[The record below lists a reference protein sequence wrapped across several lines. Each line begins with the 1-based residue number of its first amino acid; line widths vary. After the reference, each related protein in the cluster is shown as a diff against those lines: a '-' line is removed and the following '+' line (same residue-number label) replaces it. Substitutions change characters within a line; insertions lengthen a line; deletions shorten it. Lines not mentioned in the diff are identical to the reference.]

1 MNKFITTILLLSTL
15 SVHAD
20 STSTLTLPYASTLDG
35 DTIRSYIT
43 LPEPLNKISI
53 RINGIDTP
61 ESTWRAKCPQ
71 ERVNGILA
79 KAYLT
84 DYLKDTRVLYVRD
97 FKYGK
102 YAGRILG
109 TVYVRKDD
117 VLVSLAEVM
126 TIAGFAQPYN
136 GKKKPDWCN
145 F

>member
-1 MNKFITTILLLSTL
+1 MIKYLSILLLVCSL
-15 SVHAD
+15 NAQANE
-20 STSTLTLPYASTLDG
+20 STLTLPYASTLDG

-43 LPEPLNKISI
+43 LPEPLNKISVRI
-53 RINGIDTP
+53 RYIDTP

-84 DYLKDTRVLYVRD
+84 DYMKDVRVIYVRD

-102 YAGRILG
+102 YAGRIVG
-109 TVYVRKDD
+109 VVYVRIDN
-117 VLVSLAEVM
+117 VLVSLADVM
-126 TIAGFAQPYN
+126 TKAGFTQPYD